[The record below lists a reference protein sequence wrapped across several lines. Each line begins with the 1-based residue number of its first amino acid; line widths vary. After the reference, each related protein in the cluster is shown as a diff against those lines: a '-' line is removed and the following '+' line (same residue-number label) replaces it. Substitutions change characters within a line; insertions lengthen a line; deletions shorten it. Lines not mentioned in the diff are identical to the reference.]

1 MDDALLGLH
10 HVTAIAGDAQRNLDF
25 YAGTLGLRLVK
36 HTVNFDDP
44 STLHL
49 YYGDGLGTPGSI
61 VTFFAWPGGRR
72 GRQGTGQAAVVSLAI
87 APESIGYWIAR
98 LIERGVA
105 YEGPLGRFGA
115 AALALRDPDGLLI
128 ELVAAPEAPPR
139 ASWPEAP
146 VPPEHAIRGLYGA
159 TLWQEGYELTARQL
173 TETLGFRLV
182 AEEENVFRFAVGPG
196 GPGALLDVR
205 CTPGFWAG
213 EVEVGTVHHLAWRA
227 ATPAQQQGWRQRV
240 AAAGLD
246 VTPVLDRQYFQS
258 IYFREPGGV
267 LFEIA
272 TDPPGFAR
280 DEPVEHLGE
289 RLMLPPWLEPRRAAL
304 EAALPQLRRPG
315 SNPHGYVDEP

>member
-115 AALALRDPDGLLI
+115 AALALRDLDGLPEQGEQLVL
-128 ELVAAPEAPPR
+128 LVAHDPDQDTGNEQ
-139 ASWPEAP
+139 
-146 VPPEHAIRGLYGA
+146 GL
-159 TLWQEGYELTARQL
+159 ED
-173 TETLGFRLV
+173 
-182 AEEENVFRFAVGPG
+182 
-196 GPGALLDVR
+196 LLDQLGQR
-205 CTPGFWAG
+205 LRT
-213 EVEVGTVHHLAWRA
+213 T
-227 ATPAQQQGWRQRV
+227 RV
-240 AAAGLD
+240 AQD
-246 VTPVLDRQYFQS
+246 HIVTRCD
-258 IYFREPGGV
+258 G
-267 LFEIA
+267 
-272 TDPPGFAR
+272 
-280 DEPVEHLGE
+280 
-289 RLMLPPWLEPRRAAL
+289 
-304 EAALPQLRRPG
+304 
-315 SNPHGYVDEP
+315 